1 MTKRYR
7 GLSARC
13 KVLPL
18 LLIIGAVFTMTCDRI
33 IFDSFTNCER
43 GVYLHLYEQTECASA
58 PSYPADI
65 TALTFFVFD
74 ADNKLTSVQE
84 LGPTTLALDHELFI
98 PFPGPGSY
106 TVVAW
111 AHHGDTKVY
120 DLSTLTPGEA
130 TPDGLYL
137 TLKRDADLTG
147 HRLYVGSSGMISVG
161 ENRDLLV
168 HKKLNLREITNRVNI
183 KVKGLKQPG
192 DYELELLS
200 GNHRYSC
207 GGKVMHTEPLYSYPI
222 HTHYVDTT
230 LVGEVTMLQLDGY
243 YHSVVNIKDAHT
255 GEKIPFDEKVL
266 GNTREF
272 NLLGA
277 ILLAKGT
284 AGYELMNPRCVND
297 FDVVI
302 EALGCDCPSGCIAVG
317 LKINNWAI
325 HSYNFVPH

>member
-7 GLSARC
+7 GLLARY

-33 IFDSFTNCER
+33 IFDSLDNCER
-43 GVYLHLYEQTECASA
+43 GVYLHLYEQTECAST

-74 ADNKLTSVQE
+74 AGNKLTSVQE
-84 LGPTTLALDHELFI
+84 LGATTLAPDHELFVRL
-98 PFPGPGSY
+98 PEPGSY

-111 AHHGDTKVY
+111 AHHGDTNLY
-120 DLSTLTPGEA
+120 DFSTLTPGET
-130 TPDGLYL
+130 TPDKLYL
-137 TLKRDADLTG
+137 TLKSGADLTG
-147 HRLYVGSSGMISVG
+147 HRLYVGSSDIITVG
-161 ENRDLLV
+161 ETCNLLV
-168 HKKLNLREITNRVNI
+168 QNKLNLREITNRVHI
-183 KVKGLKQPG
+183 TVKGLKRPG
-192 DYELELLS
+192 DYKLELLS

-207 GGKVMHTEPLYSYPI
+207 EGKVMHTEPLYSYPI
-222 HTHYVDTT
+222 RTGYTDTT
-230 LVGEVTMLQLDGY
+230 LVGEVTMLLLDGY

-255 GEKIPFDEKVL
+255 GEKIPFDEEML
-266 GNTREF
+266 GDSREF

-317 LKINNWAI
+317 LTINNWSI
-325 HSYNFVPH
+325 HSYNFVAQ